1 MYLLIVFL
9 SLIGFCIAGLFG
21 RHLGFYGSAML
32 TTSCLFLSFLLS
44 LFLFYEVALVGCF
57 TYVKL
62 TTWISSEVLNVDWGF
77 MFDSLTV
84 LMCCVVTFISFL
96 VHLYSI
102 EYMSHDPHLP
112 RFMSYLS
119 LFTFFMLILVTA
131 DNFIQ
136 MFVGWEGVGLCS
148 YLLIN
153 FWFTRIQANKAAIKA
168 MIMNRIG
175 DFSLIIGI
183 LLIFIS
189 YKSVDYAT
197 VSVLT
202 PFLQDYN
209 VTFFNLNCNVL
220 ILIGIFLFIGAVGKS
235 AQLGLHTWLPD
246 AMEGPTPVSALI
258 HAATM
263 VTAGVFLLARSSFI
277 YEYINVVLCYITIL
291 GALTAFCAST
301 IGLLQN
307 DLKKVIAYSTCSQLG
322 YMVFACGLS
331 NYSAGI
337 FHLSNHAFF
346 KALLFLSAGSIIHAV
361 NDEQDMRKMGGLKKL
376 VPFTYSMVV
385 IGSLALTGFPF
396 LTGFYSKDL
405 ILELSYGK
413 YNYFG
418 YFSYYL
424 GVFGAFFT
432 AFYST
437 RLLCLTFLSKPTGH
451 RSVIGFANDKLNN
464 ITIALGCLAIPSI
477 FIGFYMKDMIV
488 GLGNDFFKTAIY
500 FALNNGTAIDAEFIF
515 QWDKLNVSTSVPN
528 IIYYTFQSLPYL
540 ENEFIQYDLIKLGL
554 TILSWSVISINY
566 LFNSFIFY
574 KSLPVILSLS
584 GVFLAF
590 FLYTYRSRNLFN
602 LKVSFL
608 GKKIYYF
615 LNKKWFFDKIYTECF
630 GQFFFKFG
638 YSISYK
644 FVDRGIFE
652 ILGPTGL
659 TIFFSKL
666 ASNLHR
672 MQSGY
677 LYHFTFSI
685 LIGITTLLSLK
696 QLWFIFEYSIDYKI
710 FFIFF
715 IVMFFFISDLK
726 KKNF

>member
-1 MYLLIVFL
+1 MYLVLVF
-9 SLIGFCIAGLFG
+9 SPLIGSCVAGLFG
-21 RHLGFYGSAML
+21 RYLGFYGSSL
-32 TTSCLFLSFLLS
+32 ITTSCLFLSLLIS
-44 LFLFYEVALVGCF
+44 IFAFYEVALTGCF
-57 TYVKL
+57 VYIKL
-62 TTWISSEVLNVDWGF
+62 STWISSEVLNVDWGF

-84 LMCCVVTFISFL
+84 LMCCVVTFISSL
-96 VHLYSI
+96 VHLYST

-131 DNFIQ
+131 DNFLQ

-153 FWFTRIQANKAAIKA
+153 FWFIRIQANKAAIKA
-168 MIMNRIG
+168 MIINRIG
-175 DFSLIIGI
+175 DFSLLIGI
-183 LLIFIS
+183 LLIFVY
-189 YKSVDYAT
+189 YKSIDYAT
-197 VSVLT
+197 VAALT
-202 PFLQDYN
+202 PFLQSFK
-209 VTFFNLNCNVL
+209 VTFLNMQFDL
-220 ILIGIFLFIGAVGKS
+220 IILIGVFLFIGAVGKS

-277 YEYINVVLCYITIL
+277 YEYANAVLCFITVL
-291 GALTAFCAST
+291 GSLTAFCAST

-307 DLKKVIAYSTCSQLG
+307 DLKRVIAYSTCSQLG
-322 YMVFACGLS
+322 YMMFACGLS

-376 VPFTYSMVV
+376 IPFSYVMVV
-385 IGSLALTGFPF
+385 IGSLALIGFPY

-413 YNYFG
+413 YSYFG

-424 GVFGAFFT
+424 GTLGAFFT

-437 RLLCLTFLSKPTGH
+437 RLLCLTFLSIPSGH
-451 RSVIGFANDKLNN
+451 RTVIGFAKDQLNN
-464 ITIALGCLAIPSI
+464 ITIVLGILAIPSI
-477 FIGFYMKDMIV
+477 FVGFYSKDLVV
-488 GLGNDFFKTAIY
+488 GLGSDFFKTAIY
-500 FALNNGTAIDAEFIF
+500 TPLNNVNSFDAEFVV
-515 QWDKLNVSTSVPN
+515 W
-528 IIYYTFQSLPYL
+528 
-540 ENEFIQYDLIKLGL
+540 
-554 TILSWSVISINY
+554 
-566 LFNSFIFY
+566 FY
-574 KSLPVILSLS
+574 KSLPVNLSLL
-584 GVFLAF
+584 GVFSAF
-590 FLYTYRSRNLFN
+590 FLYTYFFRFLFL
-602 LKVSFL
+602 LKTSFL
-608 GKKIYYF
+608 GKKIYNF
-615 LNKKWFFDKIYTECF
+615 FNRKWFFDKIYNELF

-659 TIFFSKL
+659 TIFFSKI
-666 ASNLHR
+666 ASNIHK

-685 LIGITTLLSLK
+685 LIGITSLLLLRK
-696 QLWFIFEYSIDYKI
+696 TWLLFNYSIDYRI
-710 FFIFF
+710 FILFFIGYYLLLNFKE
-715 IVMFFFISDLK
+715 K
-726 KKNF
+726 K